1 MNNDPEHLL
10 VDWDIRDAVKSKL
23 SCRCLD
29 KTSYPFLGYMH
40 PLLQEISMVSNFTV
54 DSQIQNYASL
64 SIPPSERERPGKP
77 SYYYYEQGQLS
88 HFINS
93 ADWNLG
99 KEACSL
105 WIFSQ
110 HH

>member
-1 MNNDPEHLL
+1 
-10 VDWDIRDAVKSKL
+10 
-23 SCRCLD
+23 
-29 KTSYPFLGYMH
+29 
-40 PLLQEISMVSNFTV
+40 MVSNFTV

-64 SIPPSERERPGKP
+64 SIPPFERERPGKP

-99 KEACSL
+99 KVL
-105 WIFSQ
+105 DVDLL
-110 HH
+110 